1 MKKIIIAIISAMILM
16 PTMANTQDTWKPKTP
31 TAEKKFR
38 MGQASIS
45 RRGHI
50 YTLTSKTDFTL
61 ITEVW
66 TMVLGNGREEALK
79 TINLLIEISE
89 QAGGIYPYKDTN
101 FGIYDNYLKIEG
113 EKGKIYYGDAYI
125 FDKEL
130 KMAKKFIEEG
140 K

>member
-16 PTMANTQDTWKPKTP
+16 PTMANAQDTLKPKTP
-31 TAEKKFR
+31 TAEKRFR
-38 MGQASIS
+38 MGKASIS
-45 RRGHI
+45 RQGYI
-50 YTLTSKTDFTL
+50 YTLMSITDFSL

-66 TMVLGNGREEALK
+66 TMYLGNGRKEALE

-89 QAGGIYPYKDTN
+89 QAGGIYPYKDTQ

-113 EKGKIYYGDAYI
+113 EKGKIYYGNAYI
-125 FDKEL
+125 YDREL